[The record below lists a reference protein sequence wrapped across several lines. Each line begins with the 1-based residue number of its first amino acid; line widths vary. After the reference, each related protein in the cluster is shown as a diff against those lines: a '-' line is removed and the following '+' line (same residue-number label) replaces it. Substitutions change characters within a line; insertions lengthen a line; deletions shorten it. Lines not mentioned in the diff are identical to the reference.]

1 MTDSANGMK
10 IELRAFRDGEWE
22 AIIAIHDGAR
32 PDELHGSCDARAF
45 VPLAED
51 PECDDLRRSHIIVA
65 TEAGAVV
72 GFAAVDGNYLGWL
85 YVAPSHYGR
94 GIGRRLLRAAL
105 AATTGEPWTIVLAGN
120 RRAINLYRSE
130 GFREVARFESEN
142 AGYPCTCLRL
152 ARTAAAAPSTSAR

>member
-1 MTDSANGMK
+1 METTKNNEVK
-10 IELRAFRDGEWE
+10 TRAFREADWE
-22 AIIAIHDGAR
+22 AIVTIHDAAR

-51 PECDDLRRSHIIVA
+51 PECDDLRRSHILVA
-65 TEAGAVV
+65 TDAGDVV
-72 GFAAVDGNYLGWL
+72 GFAAMDGNYLGWL

-105 AATTGEPWTIVLAGN
+105 AVTTGEPWTIVLAGN
-120 RRAINLYRSE
+120 RRAINLYKSE

-152 ARTAAAAPSTSAR
+152 ARTAVEAPSTSVR